1 MGRPIRV
8 MMDARML
15 MGRFSGVA
23 RFVTR
28 LAEELVQGGGV
39 EIVALCG
46 DEPYEPWA
54 NVTNIEVV
62 RTNFKRSMRTVP
74 RRVLWEATKLSSV
87 IAESGVDLFH
97 ATWNFGI
104 PQRCPVPSVLTIH
117 DLIPWSG
124 EKEGRTPVSFILA
137 YRHAVKNSAKRA
149 ARITTVS
156 EAVRRQILAKLPAHE
171 DKVVTVFNGADP
183 MADEIS
189 ALRQDPE
196 YFALYVGGHEPRKN
210 VAGVFR
216 AMQAYW
222 SQYDETLELRLTGT
236 PEALS
241 AEAAEVYIA
250 LPDDAPVRFLAEPID
265 DELAQ
270 QYASASLLLML
281 SHEEGFGLPVLEAMA
296 HGCPVVAANQSSLP
310 EVVGDAGLLVN
321 PKHPGGVA
329 DTMHWLI
336 SDAQR
341 LQEYA
346 TRGIRRAAGFSWNL
360 AASRMHDVYKS
371 VLSGENRDLSSERA
385 KPQLSAPD

>member
-1 MGRPIRV
+1 MGQPIRV

-28 LAEELVQGGGV
+28 LAEELVQGGDI

-46 DEPYEPWA
+46 DEVYEPWA
-54 NVTNIEVV
+54 NAPNIEIV
-62 RTNFKRSMRTVP
+62 RTNFTRSMRAVP

-87 IAESGVDLFH
+87 IAKSGVDLFH

-104 PQRCPVPSVLTIH
+104 PPRCPVPSVLTVH

-124 EKEGRTPVSFILA
+124 KKAGHTPVSFILA
-137 YRHAVKNSAKRA
+137 YRHALKVSAKRA

-156 EAVRRQILAKLPAHE
+156 ETVRRQVLAKLPAYD

-183 MADEIS
+183 MAKEIS
-189 ALRQDPE
+189 SLRQHPE
-196 YFALYVGGHEPRKN
+196 HFVLYVGGHEPRKN

-216 AMQAYW
+216 ALQSYW
-222 SQYDETLELRLTGT
+222 SQYDPTLELRLTGS

-241 AEAAEVYIA
+241 EEAAQAFEA
-250 LPDDAPVRFLAEPID
+250 LPGDAPVLFLSDLTD
-265 DELAQ
+265 DELAR
-270 QYASASLLLML
+270 QYASATLLLML

-296 HGCPVVAANQSSLP
+296 HGCPVVAANQTSLP
-310 EVVGDAGLLVN
+310 EVVADAGLLVN
-321 PKHPGGVA
+321 PKYPEGVA
-329 DTMHWLI
+329 DSMNWLI
-336 SDAQR
+336 CDVRRQE
-341 LQEYA
+341 EYA

-360 AASRMHDVYKS
+360 AAIRMLAVYQS
-371 VLSGENRDLSSERA
+371 VLSGGHGDLSSEQA
-385 KPQLSAPD
+385 ELQFSAPD